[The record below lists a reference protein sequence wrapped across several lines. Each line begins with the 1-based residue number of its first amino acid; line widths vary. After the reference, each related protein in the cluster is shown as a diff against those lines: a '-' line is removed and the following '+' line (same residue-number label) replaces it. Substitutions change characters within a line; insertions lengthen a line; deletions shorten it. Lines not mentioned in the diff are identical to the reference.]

1 MPNSLLNIHL
11 ANLMSDKKIKRK
23 IAVIFA
29 TDVVGYSKHMEA
41 DESETILN
49 LRECEALLL
58 GLFEKHEG
66 RLFNTGGDSFL
77 AEFPSAVSAVECA
90 VEFQNA
96 IQERNS
102 KDVASVKLEFRIGI
116 NSGDVVKEKDNLLGD
131 GVNIAARL
139 EALAQTGGITISKS
153 VYDFVQGKTR
163 FEYNDLGV
171 QKVKQNEFHAFDL
184 LVDPSQKRKI
194 KKRKQINLLSIALI
208 CLIFTTVIGYFV
220 VNSSFE
226 QVDLSEVGNKKSLL
240 IYPFETENDDG
251 QRKTLATALTNQ
263 VTTTLK
269 RYNELFVH
277 DTSSVE
283 YFLSKKTSTAELKDK
298 YGVQYTLK
306 SSLQSSG
313 DRYRVNLNLTN
324 LLTDEVIWSETFDF
338 LNEDIFEIQDKIS
351 AAVSSQVI
359 PGILF
364 LNVAA
369 KGIKN
374 EFSPEVYLNRLEGR
388 IEYEKYTP
396 EGLQEYKRILEIN
409 RDLEPNNPYLD
420 LDEAWF
426 LMGALWV
433 GTSTDYQKNVEEA
446 YKLTLK
452 VLEVNAEYPYAVSLA
467 QIIERNYLEELTTAC
482 GRLEK
487 MTSISNDP
495 SILASAA
502 SLARHCGQ
510 YDKALSIFRKVENI
524 APHFSLWFK
533 RDFAWTYLINE
544 FEKGGAEFSKAK
556 SYIMEQISKNYSEPG
571 QNEMWYIM
579 LAYIALIEG
588 DRNTAIENFNKQS
601 GMDNPIEVDW
611 VNNHPNILN
620 ENEKFKEHFFA
631 QLKKLGVQL

>member
-1 MPNSLLNIHL
+1 MPNLLLNIHL
-11 ANLMSDKKIKRK
+11 ANLMSDKKINRK

-58 GLFEKHEG
+58 GLFEKYEG

-102 KDVASVKLEFRIGI
+102 KDDVSVKLEFRIGI
-116 NSGDVVKEKDNLLGD
+116 NSGDVVKEKGNLLGD

-153 VYDFVQGKTR
+153 IYEFVQGKTR

-184 LVDPSQKRKI
+184 LVSASQKRKI
-194 KKRKQINLLSIALI
+194 KKRKKSNLLRLALLGI
-208 CLIFTTVIGYFV
+208 ILTTVIGYFV

-226 QVDLSEVGNKKSLL
+226 QVDLSKVGNKKSLL
-240 IYPFETENDDG
+240 IYPFETKNDDS
-251 QRKTLATALTNQ
+251 QTKTLATALTNQ

-277 DTSSVE
+277 DMSSVE
-283 YFLSKKTSTAELKDK
+283 YFLSKETSTTELNGK
-298 YGVQYTLK
+298 YGVEYTLK
-306 SSLQSSG
+306 SFLQSSG
-313 DRYRVNLNLTN
+313 DKYRVNLNLTN
-324 LLTDEVIWSETFDF
+324 LMTDEVIWSETFDF

-351 AAVSSQVI
+351 AAVSSEVI

-369 KGIKN
+369 AGIKN

-396 EGLQEYKRILEIN
+396 EGLQEYKRILDIN

-433 GTSTDYQKNVEEA
+433 GTSTDYQRNVEEA

-467 QIIERNYLEELTTAC
+467 QIIERNYLGELTTAC

-487 MTSISNDP
+487 MASISNDP

-510 YDKALSIFRKVENI
+510 YDKALSIFRKVDNI

-544 FEKGGAEFSKAK
+544 FEKGGKEFSKAK
-556 SYIMEQISKNYSEPG
+556 SFIKEQISKNYSEPG

-579 LAYIALIEG
+579 LAYISLVEG

-601 GMDNPIEVDW
+601 EMDNPIEVNW
-611 VNNHPNILN
+611 VNNHPNIFN

>member
-467 QIIERNYLEELTTAC
+467 QIIE
-482 GRLEK
+482 
-487 MTSISNDP
+487 
-495 SILASAA
+495 
-502 SLARHCGQ
+502 
-510 YDKALSIFRKVENI
+510 
-524 APHFSLWFK
+524 
-533 RDFAWTYLINE
+533 
-544 FEKGGAEFSKAK
+544 
-556 SYIMEQISKNYSEPG
+556 
-571 QNEMWYIM
+571 MW
-579 LAYIALIEG
+579 E
-588 DRNTAIENFNKQS
+588 S
-601 GMDNPIEVDW
+601 
-611 VNNHPNILN
+611 
-620 ENEKFKEHFFA
+620 
-631 QLKKLGVQL
+631 

>member
-1 MPNSLLNIHL
+1 MPNSLLNSHL
-11 ANLMSDKKIKRK
+11 ANLMSDKKINRK

-58 GLFEKHEG
+58 GLFEKYEG

-102 KDVASVKLEFRIGI
+102 KDDVSVKLEFRIGI
-116 NSGDVVKEKDNLLGD
+116 NSGDVVKEKGNLLGD

-153 VYDFVQGKTR
+153 IYEFVQGKTK

-184 LVDPSQKRKI
+184 LVSPSQKRKI
-194 KKRKQINLLSIALI
+194 KKRKKSNLLRLALLG
-208 CLIFTTVIGYFV
+208 LILTTVIGYFV
-220 VNSSFE
+220 VNSSFD
-226 QVDLSEVGNKKSLL
+226 QVDLSKVGNKKSLL
-240 IYPFETENDDG
+240 IYPFETKNDDS
-251 QRKTLATALTNQ
+251 QTKTLATALTNQ

-277 DTSSVE
+277 DMSSVE
-283 YFLSKKTSTAELKDK
+283 YFLSKKASTAELKDK
-298 YGVQYTLK
+298 YGVEYTLK
-306 SSLQSSG
+306 SFLQSSG
-313 DRYRVNLNLTN
+313 DKYRVNLNLTN
-324 LLTDEVIWSETFDF
+324 LITDEVIWSETFDF
-338 LNEDIFEIQDKIS
+338 LNEDIFEIQDMIS
-351 AAVSSQVI
+351 SAVSSEVI

-369 KGIKN
+369 EGIKN

-396 EGLQEYKRILEIN
+396 EGLQEYKKILELN

-433 GTSTDYQKNVEEA
+433 GTSTDYQKNVKEA

-467 QIIERNYLEELTTAC
+467 QIIERNYLGELKTAC

-487 MTSISNDP
+487 MASISNDP

-510 YDKALSIFRKVENI
+510 YEKALSIFRKVENI

-533 RDFAWTYLINE
+533 RDFAWTYLIKE
-544 FEKGGAEFSKAK
+544 FEKGDREFAKAK
-556 SYIMEQISKNYSEPG
+556 SYIKEQISKNYSEPG

-601 GMDNPIEVDW
+601 EMDNPIEVNW

-631 QLKKLGVQL
+631 QLKKLGVQF

>member
-510 YDKALSIFRKVENI
+510 YDKALSIFRKVEII

>member
-1 MPNSLLNIHL
+1 
-11 ANLMSDKKIKRK
+11 MSDKKINRK

-58 GLFEKHEG
+58 GLFEKYEG

-102 KDVASVKLEFRIGI
+102 KDDVSVKLEFRIGI
-116 NSGDVVKEKDNLLGD
+116 NSGDVVKEKGNLLGD

-153 VYDFVQGKTR
+153 IYEFVQGKTR

-184 LVDPSQKRKI
+184 LVSASQKRKI
-194 KKRKQINLLSIALI
+194 KKRKKSNLLRLALLGI
-208 CLIFTTVIGYFV
+208 ILTTVIGYFV
-220 VNSSFE
+220 VNSSFD
-226 QVDLSEVGNKKSLL
+226 QVDLSKVGNKKSLL
-240 IYPFETENDDG
+240 IYPFETKNDDS
-251 QRKTLATALTNQ
+251 QTKTLATALTNQ

-277 DTSSVE
+277 DMSSVE
-283 YFLSKKTSTAELKDK
+283 YFLSKETSTTELNGK
-298 YGVQYTLK
+298 YGVEYTLK
-306 SSLQSSG
+306 SFLQSSG
-313 DRYRVNLNLTN
+313 DKYRVNLNLTN
-324 LLTDEVIWSETFDF
+324 LMTDEVIWSETFDF

-351 AAVSSQVI
+351 AAVSSEVI

-369 KGIKN
+369 AGIKN

-396 EGLQEYKRILEIN
+396 EGLQEYKRILDIN

-433 GTSTDYQKNVEEA
+433 GTSTDYQRNVEEA

-452 VLEVNAEYPYAVSLA
+452 VLDVNAEYPYAVSLA
-467 QIIERNYLEELTTAC
+467 QIIERNYLGELTTAC

-487 MTSISNDP
+487 MASISNDP

-510 YDKALSIFRKVENI
+510 YDKALSIFRKVDNI

-544 FEKGGAEFSKAK
+544 FEKGGKEFSKAK
-556 SYIMEQISKNYSEPG
+556 SFIKEQISKNYSEPG

-579 LAYIALIEG
+579 LAYISLVEG

-601 GMDNPIEVDW
+601 EMDNPIEVNW
-611 VNNHPNILN
+611 VNNHPNIFN

>member
-1 MPNSLLNIHL
+1 
-11 ANLMSDKKIKRK
+11 MSDKKINRK

-58 GLFEKHEG
+58 GLFEKYEG

-102 KDVASVKLEFRIGI
+102 KDDVSVKLEFRIGI
-116 NSGDVVKEKDNLLGD
+116 NSGDVVKEKGNLLGD

-153 VYDFVQGKTR
+153 IYEFVQGKTK

-184 LVDPSQKRKI
+184 LVSPSQKRKI
-194 KKRKQINLLSIALI
+194 KKRKKSNLLRLALLG
-208 CLIFTTVIGYFV
+208 LILTTVIGYFV
-220 VNSSFE
+220 VNSSFD
-226 QVDLSEVGNKKSLL
+226 QVDLSKVGNKKSLL
-240 IYPFETENDDG
+240 IYPFETKNDDS
-251 QRKTLATALTNQ
+251 QTKTLATALTNQ

-277 DTSSVE
+277 DMSSVE
-283 YFLSKKTSTAELKDK
+283 YFLSKKASTAELKDK
-298 YGVQYTLK
+298 YGVEYTLK
-306 SSLQSSG
+306 SFLQSSG
-313 DRYRVNLNLTN
+313 DKYRVNLNLTN
-324 LLTDEVIWSETFDF
+324 LITDEVIWSETFDF
-338 LNEDIFEIQDKIS
+338 LNEDIFEIQDMIS
-351 AAVSSQVI
+351 SAVSSEVI

-369 KGIKN
+369 EGIKN

-396 EGLQEYKRILEIN
+396 EGLQEYKKILELN

-467 QIIERNYLEELTTAC
+467 QIIERNYLGELKTAC

-487 MTSISNDP
+487 MASISNDP

-510 YDKALSIFRKVENI
+510 YEKALSIFRKVENI

-533 RDFAWTYLINE
+533 RDFAWTYLIKE
-544 FEKGGAEFSKAK
+544 FEKGDREFAKAK
-556 SYIMEQISKNYSEPG
+556 SYIKEQISKNYSEPG

-601 GMDNPIEVDW
+601 EMDNPIEVNW

-631 QLKKLGVQL
+631 QLKKLGVQF

>member
-1 MPNSLLNIHL
+1 MPNLLLNIHL
-11 ANLMSDKKIKRK
+11 ANLMSDKKINRK

-58 GLFEKHEG
+58 GLFEKYEG

-102 KDVASVKLEFRIGI
+102 KDDVSVKLEFRIGI
-116 NSGDVVKEKDNLLGD
+116 NSGDVVKEKGNLLGD

-153 VYDFVQGKTR
+153 IYEFVQGKTK

-184 LVDPSQKRKI
+184 LVSPSQKRKI
-194 KKRKQINLLSIALI
+194 KKRKKSNLLRLALLG
-208 CLIFTTVIGYFV
+208 LILTTVIGYFV
-220 VNSSFE
+220 VNSSFD
-226 QVDLSEVGNKKSLL
+226 QVDLSKVGNKKSLL
-240 IYPFETENDDG
+240 IYPFETKNDDS
-251 QRKTLATALTNQ
+251 QTKTLATALTNQ

-277 DTSSVE
+277 DMSSVE
-283 YFLSKKTSTAELKDK
+283 YFLSKKASTAELKDK
-298 YGVQYTLK
+298 YGVEYTLK
-306 SSLQSSG
+306 SFLQSSG
-313 DRYRVNLNLTN
+313 DKYRVNLNLTN
-324 LLTDEVIWSETFDF
+324 LITDEVIWSETFDF
-338 LNEDIFEIQDKIS
+338 LNEDIFEIQDMIS
-351 AAVSSQVI
+351 SAVSSEVI

-369 KGIKN
+369 EGIKN

-396 EGLQEYKRILEIN
+396 EGLQEYKKILELN

-467 QIIERNYLEELTTAC
+467 QIIERNYLGELKTAC

-487 MTSISNDP
+487 MASISNDP

-510 YDKALSIFRKVENI
+510 YEKALSIFRKVENI

-533 RDFAWTYLINE
+533 RDFAWTYLVKE
-544 FEKGGAEFSKAK
+544 FEKGDREFAKAK
-556 SYIMEQISKNYSEPG
+556 SYIKEQISKNYSEPG

-601 GMDNPIEVDW
+601 EMDNPIEVNW

-631 QLKKLGVQL
+631 QLKKLGVQF

>member
-1 MPNSLLNIHL
+1 MPNLLLNIHL
-11 ANLMSDKKIKRK
+11 ANLMSDKKINRK

-58 GLFEKHEG
+58 GLFEKYEG

-102 KDVASVKLEFRIGI
+102 KDDVSVKLEFRIGI
-116 NSGDVVKEKDNLLGD
+116 NSGDVVKEKGNLLGD

-153 VYDFVQGKTR
+153 IYEFVQGKTK

-184 LVDPSQKRKI
+184 LVSPSQKRKI
-194 KKRKQINLLSIALI
+194 KKRKKSNLLRLALLGI
-208 CLIFTTVIGYFV
+208 ILTTVIGYFV
-220 VNSSFE
+220 VNSSFD
-226 QVDLSEVGNKKSLL
+226 QVDLSKVGNKKSLL
-240 IYPFETENDDG
+240 IYPFETKNDDS
-251 QRKTLATALTNQ
+251 QTKTLATALTNQ

-277 DTSSVE
+277 DMSSVE
-283 YFLSKKTSTAELKDK
+283 YFLSKETSTTELNGK
-298 YGVQYTLK
+298 YGVEYTLK
-306 SSLQSSG
+306 SFLQSSG
-313 DRYRVNLNLTN
+313 DKYRVNLNLTN
-324 LLTDEVIWSETFDF
+324 LMTDEVIWSETFDF

-351 AAVSSQVI
+351 AAVSSEVI

-369 KGIKN
+369 AGIKN

-396 EGLQEYKRILEIN
+396 EGLQEYKRILDIN

-433 GTSTDYQKNVEEA
+433 GTSTDYQRNVEEA

-467 QIIERNYLEELTTAC
+467 QIIERNYLGELTTAC

-487 MTSISNDP
+487 MASISNDP

-510 YDKALSIFRKVENI
+510 YDKALSIFRKVDNI

-544 FEKGGAEFSKAK
+544 FEKGGKEFSKAK
-556 SYIMEQISKNYSEPG
+556 SFIKEQISKNYSEPG

-579 LAYIALIEG
+579 LAYISLVEG

-601 GMDNPIEVDW
+601 EMDNPIEVNW
-611 VNNHPNILN
+611 VNNHPNIFN

>member
-1 MPNSLLNIHL
+1 MPNLLLNIHL
-11 ANLMSDKKIKRK
+11 ANLMSDKKINRK

-58 GLFEKHEG
+58 GLFEKYEG

-102 KDVASVKLEFRIGI
+102 KDDASVKLEFRIGI
-116 NSGDVVKEKDNLLGD
+116 NSGDVVKEKGNLLGD

-153 VYDFVQGKTR
+153 IYEFVQGKTK

-184 LVDPSQKRKI
+184 LVSPSQKRKI
-194 KKRKQINLLSIALI
+194 KKRKKSNLLRLALLG
-208 CLIFTTVIGYFV
+208 LILTTVIGYFV
-220 VNSSFE
+220 VNSSFD
-226 QVDLSEVGNKKSLL
+226 QVDLSKVGNKKSLL
-240 IYPFETENDDG
+240 IYPFETKNDDS
-251 QRKTLATALTNQ
+251 QTKTLATALTNQ

-283 YFLSKKTSTAELKDK
+283 YFLSKKASTAELKDK
-298 YGVQYTLK
+298 YGVEYTLK
-306 SSLQSSG
+306 SFLQSSG
-313 DRYRVNLNLTN
+313 DKYRVNLNLTN
-324 LLTDEVIWSETFDF
+324 LITDEVIWSETFDF
-338 LNEDIFEIQDKIS
+338 LNEDIFEIQDMIS
-351 AAVSSQVI
+351 SAVSSEVI

-369 KGIKN
+369 EGIKN

-396 EGLQEYKRILEIN
+396 EGLQEYKKILELN

-467 QIIERNYLEELTTAC
+467 QIIERNYLGELKTAC

-487 MTSISNDP
+487 MASISNDP

-510 YDKALSIFRKVENI
+510 YEKALSIFRKVENI

-533 RDFAWTYLINE
+533 RDFAWTYLIKE
-544 FEKGGAEFSKAK
+544 FEKGDREFAKAK
-556 SYIMEQISKNYSEPG
+556 SYIKEQISKNYSEPG

-601 GMDNPIEVDW
+601 EMDNPIEVNW

-631 QLKKLGVQL
+631 QLKKLGVQF

>member
-1 MPNSLLNIHL
+1 MPVSSSNIHL
-11 ANLMSDKKIKRK
+11 VDLMSDKNINRK

-49 LRECEALLL
+49 LRDCEALLL
-58 GLFEKHEG
+58 GLFKKYAG

-102 KDVASVKLEFRIGI
+102 RDDASVKLEFRIGI

-184 LVDPSQKRKI
+184 LVSPSHKRKI
-194 KKRKQINLLSIALI
+194 KKRKKSSLLMLTLI
-208 CLIFTTVIGYFV
+208 GIILTTVIGYV
-220 VNSSFE
+220 VLNISFE
-226 QVDLSEVGNKKSLL
+226 KVDLSKVGNKKSLL
-240 IYPFETENDDG
+240 IYPFETKNNDS
-251 QRKTLATALTNQ
+251 QTKTLATALTNQ

-283 YFLSKKTSTAELKDK
+283 YFLSKNASTAELKDK
-298 YGVQYTLK
+298 YGVEYTLK
-306 SSLQSSG
+306 SFLQSSG
-313 DRYRVNLNLTN
+313 DKYRVNLNLTN
-324 LLTDEVIWSETFDF
+324 LITDEVIWSETFDF
-338 LNEDIFEIQDKIS
+338 LNEDIFEIQDMIS
-351 AAVSSQVI
+351 SAVSSEVI

-369 KGIKN
+369 EGIKN

-396 EGLQEYKRILEIN
+396 EGLQEYKKILELN

-467 QIIERNYLEELTTAC
+467 QIIERNYLGELTTAC

-487 MTSISNDP
+487 MASISNDP

-510 YDKALSIFRKVENI
+510 YEKALSIFRKVENI

-533 RDFAWTYLINE
+533 RDFAWTYLIKE
-544 FEKGGAEFSKAK
+544 FEKGDREFAKAK
-556 SYIMEQISKNYSEPG
+556 SYIKEQISKNYSEPG

-601 GMDNPIEVDW
+601 EMDYPIEVNW

-631 QLKKLGVQL
+631 QLKKLGVQF

>member
-1 MPNSLLNIHL
+1 
-11 ANLMSDKKIKRK
+11 MSDKKIKRK

-510 YDKALSIFRKVENI
+510 YDKALSIFRKVEII

>member
-1 MPNSLLNIHL
+1 
-11 ANLMSDKKIKRK
+11 MSDKKINRK

-58 GLFEKHEG
+58 GLFEKYEG

-102 KDVASVKLEFRIGI
+102 KDDVSVKLEFRIGI
-116 NSGDVVKEKDNLLGD
+116 NSGDVVKEKGNLLGD

-153 VYDFVQGKTR
+153 IYEFVQGKTK

-184 LVDPSQKRKI
+184 LVSPSQKRKI
-194 KKRKQINLLSIALI
+194 KKRKKSNLLRLALLGI
-208 CLIFTTVIGYFV
+208 ILTTVIGYFV

-226 QVDLSEVGNKKSLL
+226 QVDLSKVGNKKSLL
-240 IYPFETENDDG
+240 IYPFETKNDDS
-251 QRKTLATALTNQ
+251 QTKTLATALTNQ

-277 DTSSVE
+277 DMSSVE
-283 YFLSKKTSTAELKDK
+283 YFLSKETSTTELNGK
-298 YGVQYTLK
+298 YGVEYTLK
-306 SSLQSSG
+306 SFLQSSG
-313 DRYRVNLNLTN
+313 DKYRVNLNLTN
-324 LLTDEVIWSETFDF
+324 LMTDEVIWSETFDF
-338 LNEDIFEIQDKIS
+338 LNEDIFEIQDMIS
-351 AAVSSQVI
+351 SAVSSEVI

-369 KGIKN
+369 EGIKN

-396 EGLQEYKRILEIN
+396 EGLQEYKKILELN

-426 LMGALWV
+426 LMGELWV

-467 QIIERNYLEELTTAC
+467 QIIERNYLGELTTAC

-487 MTSISNDP
+487 MASISNDP

-510 YDKALSIFRKVENI
+510 YEKALSIFRKVENI

-533 RDFAWTYLINE
+533 RDFAWTYLIKE
-544 FEKGGAEFSKAK
+544 FEKGDREFAKAK
-556 SYIMEQISKNYSEPG
+556 SYIKEQISKNYSEPG

-601 GMDNPIEVDW
+601 EMDNPIEVNW
-611 VNNHPNILN
+611 VNNHPNIFN

-631 QLKKLGVQL
+631 QLKKLGVQF

>member
-1 MPNSLLNIHL
+1 MPNLLLNIHL
-11 ANLMSDKKIKRK
+11 ANLMSDKKINRK

-58 GLFEKHEG
+58 GLFEKYEG

-96 IQERNS
+96 IQKRNS
-102 KDVASVKLEFRIGI
+102 KDDVSVKLEFRIGI
-116 NSGDVVKEKDNLLGD
+116 NSGDVVKEKGNLLGD

-153 VYDFVQGKTR
+153 IYEFVQGKTK

-184 LVDPSQKRKI
+184 LVSPSQKRKI
-194 KKRKQINLLSIALI
+194 KKRKKSNLLRLALLG
-208 CLIFTTVIGYFV
+208 LILTTVIGYFV
-220 VNSSFE
+220 VNSSFD
-226 QVDLSEVGNKKSLL
+226 QVDLSKVGNKKSLL
-240 IYPFETENDDG
+240 IYPFETKNDDS
-251 QRKTLATALTNQ
+251 QTKTLATALTNQ

-277 DTSSVE
+277 DMSSVE
-283 YFLSKKTSTAELKDK
+283 YFLSKKASTAELKDK
-298 YGVQYTLK
+298 YGVEYTLK
-306 SSLQSSG
+306 SFLQSSG
-313 DRYRVNLNLTN
+313 DKYRVNLNLTN
-324 LLTDEVIWSETFDF
+324 LITDEVIWSETFDF
-338 LNEDIFEIQDKIS
+338 LNEDIFEIQDMIS
-351 AAVSSQVI
+351 SAVSSEVI

-369 KGIKN
+369 EGIKN

-396 EGLQEYKRILEIN
+396 EGLQEYKKILELN

-467 QIIERNYLEELTTAC
+467 QIIERNYLGELKTAC

-487 MTSISNDP
+487 MASISNDP

-510 YDKALSIFRKVENI
+510 YEKALSIFRKVENI

-533 RDFAWTYLINE
+533 RDFAWTYLIKE
-544 FEKGGAEFSKAK
+544 FEKGDREFAKAK
-556 SYIMEQISKNYSEPG
+556 SYIKEQISKNYSEPG

-601 GMDNPIEVDW
+601 EMDNPIEVNW

-631 QLKKLGVQL
+631 QLKKLGVQF

>member
-1 MPNSLLNIHL
+1 MPNLLLNIHL
-11 ANLMSDKKIKRK
+11 ANLMSDKKINRK

-49 LRECEALLL
+49 LRDCEALLL
-58 GLFEKHEG
+58 GLFKKHAG

-77 AEFPSAVSAVECA
+77 AEFSSAVSAVECA

-102 KDVASVKLEFRIGI
+102 RDDASVKLEFRIGI
-116 NSGDVVKEKDNLLGD
+116 NSGDVVEEKDNLLGD

-153 VYDFVQGKTR
+153 VYEFVQGKTR
-163 FEYNDLGV
+163 FEYNDLGF
-171 QKVKQNEFHAFDL
+171 QKVKQNEFHAVDL
-184 LVDPSQKRKI
+184 LVSPSQKRKI
-194 KKRKQINLLSIALI
+194 KKRKKSNLLRLALLGI
-208 CLIFTTVIGYFV
+208 ILTTVIGYFV
-220 VNSSFE
+220 VNSSFD
-226 QVDLSEVGNKKSLL
+226 QVDLSKVGNKKSLL
-240 IYPFETENDDG
+240 IYPFETKNNDS
-251 QRKTLATALTNQ
+251 QTKTLATALTNQ

-283 YFLSKKTSTAELKDK
+283 YFLSKKASTAELKDK
-298 YGVQYTLK
+298 YGVEYTLK
-306 SSLQSSG
+306 SFLQSSG
-313 DRYRVNLNLTN
+313 DKYRVNLNLTN
-324 LLTDEVIWSETFDF
+324 LITDEVIWSETFDF
-338 LNEDIFEIQDKIS
+338 LNEDIFEIQDMIS
-351 AAVSSQVI
+351 SAVSSEVI

-369 KGIKN
+369 EGIKN

-396 EGLQEYKRILEIN
+396 EGLQEYKKILELN

-467 QIIERNYLEELTTAC
+467 QIIERNYLGELTTAC

-487 MTSISNDP
+487 MASISNDP

-510 YDKALSIFRKVENI
+510 YDKALSIFRKVDNI

-544 FEKGGAEFSKAK
+544 FEKGGKEFSKAK
-556 SYIMEQISKNYSEPG
+556 SFIKEQISKNYSEPG

-579 LAYIALIEG
+579 LAYIALVEG

-601 GMDNPIEVDW
+601 EMDNPIEVNW
-611 VNNHPNILN
+611 VNNHPNIFN

>member
-1 MPNSLLNIHL
+1 MPNSLLKIHL
-11 ANLMSDKKIKRK
+11 VDLMSDKNINRK

-49 LRECEALLL
+49 LRDCEALLL
-58 GLFEKHEG
+58 GLFKKHSG

-96 IQERNS
+96 INERNS
-102 KDVASVKLEFRIGI
+102 RDDASVKLEFRIGI
-116 NSGDVVKEKDNLLGD
+116 NSGDVVEEKDNLLGD

-153 VYDFVQGKTR
+153 VHEFVQGKTR

-184 LVDPSQKRKI
+184 LVSPSHKRKI
-194 KKRKQINLLSIALI
+194 KKRKKSSLFIIAIIGIIL
-208 CLIFTTVIGYFV
+208 TTVIGYFF
-220 VNSSFE
+220 VNLSFE
-226 QVDLSEVGNKKSLL
+226 KVDLSKVGNKKSLL
-240 IYPFETENDDG
+240 IYPFETKNNDS
-251 QRKTLATALTNQ
+251 QTKTLAAALTNQ
-263 VTTTLK
+263 VTNTLK

-283 YFLSKKTSTAELKDK
+283 YFLSKKASTAELKGK
-298 YGVQYTLK
+298 YGVEYTLK
-306 SSLQSSG
+306 SFLQSSG
-313 DRYRVNLNLTN
+313 DKYRVNLNLTN
-324 LLTDEVIWSETFDF
+324 LITDEVIWSETFDF
-338 LNEDIFEIQDKIS
+338 LNEDIFEIQDMIS
-351 AAVSSQVI
+351 SAVSSEVI

-369 KGIKN
+369 EGIKN

-396 EGLQEYKRILEIN
+396 EGLQEYKRILELN

-433 GTSTDYQKNVEEA
+433 GTSTDYEKNVEEA

-467 QIIERNYLEELTTAC
+467 QIIERNYLGELTTAC

-487 MTSISNDP
+487 MASISNDP

-510 YDKALSIFRKVENI
+510 YDKALSIFRKVDNI

-533 RDFAWTYLINE
+533 RDFAWTYLIKE
-544 FEKGGAEFSKAK
+544 FEKGDREFSKAK
-556 SYIMEQISKNYSEPG
+556 SYIKEQISKDYSEPG
-571 QNEMWYIM
+571 QNEMWHIM

-601 GMDNPIEVDW
+601 EMDNPIQVNW

-631 QLKKLGVQL
+631 QLKKLGVKL

>member
-1 MPNSLLNIHL
+1 MPNLLLNIHL
-11 ANLMSDKKIKRK
+11 ANLMSDKKINRK

-58 GLFEKHEG
+58 GLFEKYEG

-102 KDVASVKLEFRIGI
+102 KDDVSVKLEFRIGI
-116 NSGDVVKEKDNLLGD
+116 NSGDVVKEKGNLLGD

-153 VYDFVQGKTR
+153 IYEFVQGKTK

-184 LVDPSQKRKI
+184 LVSPSQKRKI
-194 KKRKQINLLSIALI
+194 KKRKKSNLLRLALLG
-208 CLIFTTVIGYFV
+208 LILTTVIGYFV
-220 VNSSFE
+220 VNSSFD
-226 QVDLSEVGNKKSLL
+226 QVDLSKVGNKKSLL
-240 IYPFETENDDG
+240 IYPFETKNDDS
-251 QRKTLATALTNQ
+251 QTKTLATALTNQ

-283 YFLSKKTSTAELKDK
+283 YFLSKKASTAELKDK
-298 YGVQYTLK
+298 YGVEYTLK
-306 SSLQSSG
+306 SFLQSSG
-313 DRYRVNLNLTN
+313 DKYRVNLNLTN
-324 LLTDEVIWSETFDF
+324 LITDEVIWSETFDF
-338 LNEDIFEIQDKIS
+338 LNEDIFEIQDMIS
-351 AAVSSQVI
+351 SAVSSEVI

-369 KGIKN
+369 EGIKN

-396 EGLQEYKRILEIN
+396 EGLQEYKKILELN

-467 QIIERNYLEELTTAC
+467 QIIERNYLGELKTAC

-487 MTSISNDP
+487 MASISNDP

-510 YDKALSIFRKVENI
+510 YEKALSIFRKVENI

-533 RDFAWTYLINE
+533 RDFAWTYLIKE
-544 FEKGGAEFSKAK
+544 FEKGDREFAKAK
-556 SYIMEQISKNYSEPG
+556 SYIKEQISKDYSEPG
-571 QNEMWYIM
+571 QNEMWYTM

-601 GMDNPIEVDW
+601 EMDNPIEVNW

-631 QLKKLGVQL
+631 QLKKLGVQF

>member
-1 MPNSLLNIHL
+1 MPNLLLNIHL
-11 ANLMSDKKIKRK
+11 ANLMSDKKINRK

-58 GLFEKHEG
+58 GLFEKYEG

-102 KDVASVKLEFRIGI
+102 KDDVSVKLEFRIGI
-116 NSGDVVKEKDNLLGD
+116 NSGDVVKEKGNLLGD

-153 VYDFVQGKTR
+153 IYEFVQGKTK

-184 LVDPSQKRKI
+184 LVSPSQKRKI
-194 KKRKQINLLSIALI
+194 KKRKKSNLLRLALLG
-208 CLIFTTVIGYFV
+208 LILTTVIGYFV
-220 VNSSFE
+220 VNSSFD
-226 QVDLSEVGNKKSLL
+226 QVDLSKVGNKKSLL
-240 IYPFETENDDG
+240 IYPFETKNDDS
-251 QRKTLATALTNQ
+251 QTKTLATALTNQ

-277 DTSSVE
+277 DMSSVE
-283 YFLSKKTSTAELKDK
+283 YFLSKKASTAELKDK
-298 YGVQYTLK
+298 YGVEYTLK
-306 SSLQSSG
+306 SFLQSSG
-313 DRYRVNLNLTN
+313 DKYRVNLNLTN
-324 LLTDEVIWSETFDF
+324 LITDEVIWSETFDF
-338 LNEDIFEIQDKIS
+338 LNEDIFEIQDMIS
-351 AAVSSQVI
+351 SAVSSEVI

-369 KGIKN
+369 EGIKN

-396 EGLQEYKRILEIN
+396 EGLQEYKKILELN

-467 QIIERNYLEELTTAC
+467 QIIERNYLGELKTAC

-487 MTSISNDP
+487 MASISNDP

-510 YDKALSIFRKVENI
+510 YEKALSIFRKVENI

-533 RDFAWTYLINE
+533 RDFAWTYLIKE
-544 FEKGGAEFSKAK
+544 FEKGDREFAKAK
-556 SYIMEQISKNYSEPG
+556 SYIKEQISKNYSEPG

-601 GMDNPIEVDW
+601 EMDNPIEVNW

-631 QLKKLGVQL
+631 QLKKLGVQF

>member
-1 MPNSLLNIHL
+1 MPNSLVEIHL
-11 ANLMSDKKIKRK
+11 ANLMSDKKINRK

-58 GLFEKHEG
+58 GLFEKYEG

-102 KDVASVKLEFRIGI
+102 KDDVSVKLEFRIGI
-116 NSGDVVKEKDNLLGD
+116 NSGDVVKEKGNLLGD

-153 VYDFVQGKTR
+153 IYEFVQGKTR

-184 LVDPSQKRKI
+184 LVSASQKRKI
-194 KKRKQINLLSIALI
+194 KKRKKSNLLRLALLGI
-208 CLIFTTVIGYFV
+208 ILTTVIGYFV
-220 VNSSFE
+220 VNSSFD
-226 QVDLSEVGNKKSLL
+226 QVDLSKVGNKKSLL
-240 IYPFETENDDG
+240 IYPFETKNDDS
-251 QRKTLATALTNQ
+251 QTKTLATALTNQ

-277 DTSSVE
+277 DMSSVE
-283 YFLSKKTSTAELKDK
+283 YFLSKKTSTTELKGK
-298 YGVQYTLK
+298 YGVDYTLK
-306 SSLQSSG
+306 SFLQSSG
-313 DRYRVNLNLTN
+313 DKYRVNLNLTN
-324 LLTDEVIWSETFDF
+324 LMTDEVIWSETFDF

-351 AAVSSQVI
+351 AAVSSEVI

-369 KGIKN
+369 AGIKN

-396 EGLQEYKRILEIN
+396 EGLQEYKRILDIN

-433 GTSTDYQKNVEEA
+433 GTSTDYQRNVEEA

-467 QIIERNYLEELTTAC
+467 QIIERNYLGELTTAC

-487 MTSISNDP
+487 MASISNDP

-510 YDKALSIFRKVENI
+510 YDKALSIFRKVDNI

-544 FEKGGAEFSKAK
+544 FEKGGKEFSKAK
-556 SYIMEQISKNYSEPG
+556 SFIKEQISKNYSEPG

-579 LAYIALIEG
+579 LAYISLVEG

-601 GMDNPIEVDW
+601 EMDNPIEVNW
-611 VNNHPNILN
+611 VNNHPNIFN

>member
-1 MPNSLLNIHL
+1 MPNLLLNIHL
-11 ANLMSDKKIKRK
+11 ANLMSDKKINRK

-58 GLFEKHEG
+58 GLFEKYEG

-102 KDVASVKLEFRIGI
+102 KDDASVKLEFRIGI
-116 NSGDVVKEKDNLLGD
+116 NSGDVVKEKGNLLGD

-153 VYDFVQGKTR
+153 IYEFVQGKTK

-184 LVDPSQKRKI
+184 LVSPSQKRKI
-194 KKRKQINLLSIALI
+194 KKRKKSNLLRLALLG
-208 CLIFTTVIGYFV
+208 LILTTVIGYFV
-220 VNSSFE
+220 VNSSFD
-226 QVDLSEVGNKKSLL
+226 QVDLSKVGNKKSLL
-240 IYPFETENDDG
+240 IYPFETKNDDS
-251 QRKTLATALTNQ
+251 QTKTLATALTNQ

-277 DTSSVE
+277 DMSSVE
-283 YFLSKKTSTAELKDK
+283 YFLSKKASTAELKDK
-298 YGVQYTLK
+298 YGVEYTLK
-306 SSLQSSG
+306 SFLQSSG
-313 DRYRVNLNLTN
+313 DKYRVNLNLTN
-324 LLTDEVIWSETFDF
+324 LITDEVIWSETFDF
-338 LNEDIFEIQDKIS
+338 LNEDIFEIQDMIS
-351 AAVSSQVI
+351 SAVSSEVI

-369 KGIKN
+369 EGIKN

-396 EGLQEYKRILEIN
+396 EGLQEYKKILELN

-467 QIIERNYLEELTTAC
+467 QIIERNYLGELKTAC

-487 MTSISNDP
+487 MASISNDP

-510 YDKALSIFRKVENI
+510 YEKALSIFRKVENI

-533 RDFAWTYLINE
+533 RDFAWTYLIKE
-544 FEKGGAEFSKAK
+544 FEKGDREFAKAK
-556 SYIMEQISKNYSEPG
+556 SYIKEQISKNYSEPG

-601 GMDNPIEVDW
+601 EMDNPIEVNW

-631 QLKKLGVQL
+631 QLKKLGVQF

>member
-283 YFLSKKTSTAELKDK
+283 YFLSKKISTAELKDK

-510 YDKALSIFRKVENI
+510 YDKALSIFRKVEII

-544 FEKGGAEFSKAK
+544 FEKGGAEF
-556 SYIMEQISKNYSEPG
+556 
-571 QNEMWYIM
+571 
-579 LAYIALIEG
+579 
-588 DRNTAIENFNKQS
+588 
-601 GMDNPIEVDW
+601 
-611 VNNHPNILN
+611 
-620 ENEKFKEHFFA
+620 
-631 QLKKLGVQL
+631 

>member
-1 MPNSLLNIHL
+1 
-11 ANLMSDKKIKRK
+11 MSDKKIKRK

-102 KDVASVKLEFRIGI
+102 KDDASVKLEFRIGI

-163 FEYNDLGV
+163 FEFNDLGV

-194 KKRKQINLLSIALI
+194 KKRKQINLLSFALI

-226 QVDLSEVGNKKSLL
+226 QVDLSEVRNKKSLL

-283 YFLSKKTSTAELKDK
+283 YFLSKKISTAELKDK

-313 DRYRVNLNLTN
+313 DRYRVNLNLTK

-369 KGIKN
+369 EGIKN

-467 QIIERNYLEELTTAC
+467 QIIERNYLGELTTAC

-487 MTSISNDP
+487 MASISNDP

-601 GMDNPIEVDW
+601 EMDNPIEVNW

>member
-1 MPNSLLNIHL
+1 MPNLLLNIHL
-11 ANLMSDKKIKRK
+11 ANLMSDKKINRK

-58 GLFEKHEG
+58 GLFEKYEG

-102 KDVASVKLEFRIGI
+102 KDDVSVKLEFRIGI
-116 NSGDVVKEKDNLLGD
+116 NSGDVVKEKGNLLGD

-153 VYDFVQGKTR
+153 IYEFVQGKTR

-184 LVDPSQKRKI
+184 LVSPSQKRKI
-194 KKRKQINLLSIALI
+194 KKRKKSNLLRLALLGI
-208 CLIFTTVIGYFV
+208 ILTTVIGYFV

-226 QVDLSEVGNKKSLL
+226 QVDLSKVGNKKSLL
-240 IYPFETENDDG
+240 IYPFETKNDDS
-251 QRKTLATALTNQ
+251 QTKTLATALTNQ

-277 DTSSVE
+277 DMSSVE
-283 YFLSKKTSTAELKDK
+283 YFLSKETSTTELNGK
-298 YGVQYTLK
+298 YGVEYTLK
-306 SSLQSSG
+306 SFLQSSG
-313 DRYRVNLNLTN
+313 DKYRVNLNLTN
-324 LLTDEVIWSETFDF
+324 LMTDEVIWSETFDF

-351 AAVSSQVI
+351 AAVSSEVI

-369 KGIKN
+369 AGIKN

-396 EGLQEYKRILEIN
+396 EGLQEYKRILDIN

-433 GTSTDYQKNVEEA
+433 GTSTDYQRNVEEA

-467 QIIERNYLEELTTAC
+467 QIIERNYLGELTTAC

-487 MTSISNDP
+487 MASISNDP

-510 YDKALSIFRKVENI
+510 YDKALSIFRKVDNI

-544 FEKGGAEFSKAK
+544 FEKGGKEFSKAK
-556 SYIMEQISKNYSEPG
+556 SFIKEQISKNYSEPG

-579 LAYIALIEG
+579 LAYISLVEG

-601 GMDNPIEVDW
+601 EMDNPIEVNW
-611 VNNHPNILN
+611 VNNHPNIFN

>member
-1 MPNSLLNIHL
+1 
-11 ANLMSDKKIKRK
+11 MSDKKIKRK

-102 KDVASVKLEFRIGI
+102 KDDASVKLEFRIGI

-163 FEYNDLGV
+163 FEFNDLGV

-194 KKRKQINLLSIALI
+194 KKRKQINLLSFALI

-226 QVDLSEVGNKKSLL
+226 QVDLSEVRNKKSLL

-313 DRYRVNLNLTN
+313 DRYRVNLNLTK

-369 KGIKN
+369 EGIKN

-467 QIIERNYLEELTTAC
+467 QIIERNYLGELTTAC

-487 MTSISNDP
+487 MASISNDP

-601 GMDNPIEVDW
+601 EMDNPIEVNW

>member
-1 MPNSLLNIHL
+1 
-11 ANLMSDKKIKRK
+11 MSDKKINRK

-58 GLFEKHEG
+58 GLFEKYEG

-102 KDVASVKLEFRIGI
+102 KDDASVKLEFRIGI
-116 NSGDVVKEKDNLLGD
+116 NSGDVVKEKGNLLGD

-153 VYDFVQGKTR
+153 IYEFVQGKTK

-184 LVDPSQKRKI
+184 LVSPSQKRKI
-194 KKRKQINLLSIALI
+194 KKRKKSNLLRLALLGI
-208 CLIFTTVIGYFV
+208 ILTTVIGYFV
-220 VNSSFE
+220 VNSSFD
-226 QVDLSEVGNKKSLL
+226 QVDLSKVGNKKSLL
-240 IYPFETENDDG
+240 IYPFETKNDDS
-251 QRKTLATALTNQ
+251 QTKTLATALTNQ

-277 DTSSVE
+277 DMSSVE
-283 YFLSKKTSTAELKDK
+283 YFLSKKASTAELKDK
-298 YGVQYTLK
+298 YGVEYTLK
-306 SSLQSSG
+306 SFLQSSG
-313 DRYRVNLNLTN
+313 DKYRVNLNLTN
-324 LLTDEVIWSETFDF
+324 LITDEVIWSETFDF
-338 LNEDIFEIQDKIS
+338 LNEDIFEIQDMIS
-351 AAVSSQVI
+351 SAVSSEVI

-369 KGIKN
+369 EGIKN

-396 EGLQEYKRILEIN
+396 EGLQEYKKILELN

-467 QIIERNYLEELTTAC
+467 QIIERNYLGELKTAC

-487 MTSISNDP
+487 MASISNDP

-510 YDKALSIFRKVENI
+510 YEKALSIFRKVENI

-533 RDFAWTYLINE
+533 RDFAWTYLVKE
-544 FEKGGAEFSKAK
+544 FEKGDREFAKAK
-556 SYIMEQISKNYSEPG
+556 SYIKEQISKNYSEPG

-601 GMDNPIEVDW
+601 EMDNPIEVNW

-631 QLKKLGVQL
+631 QLKKLGVQF

>member
-1 MPNSLLNIHL
+1 MPNLLLNIHL
-11 ANLMSDKKIKRK
+11 ANLMSDKKINRK

-58 GLFEKHEG
+58 GLFEKYEG

-102 KDVASVKLEFRIGI
+102 KDDVSVKLEFRIGI
-116 NSGDVVKEKDNLLGD
+116 NSGDVVKEKGNLLGD

-153 VYDFVQGKTR
+153 IYEFVQGKTK

-184 LVDPSQKRKI
+184 LVSPSQKRKI
-194 KKRKQINLLSIALI
+194 KKRKKSNLLRLALLG
-208 CLIFTTVIGYFV
+208 LILTTVIGYFV
-220 VNSSFE
+220 VNSSFD
-226 QVDLSEVGNKKSLL
+226 QVDLSKVGNKKSLL
-240 IYPFETENDDG
+240 IYPFETKNDDS
-251 QRKTLATALTNQ
+251 QTKTLATALTNQ

-277 DTSSVE
+277 DMSSVE
-283 YFLSKKTSTAELKDK
+283 YFLSKKASTAELKDK
-298 YGVQYTLK
+298 YGVEYTLK
-306 SSLQSSG
+306 SFLQSSG
-313 DRYRVNLNLTN
+313 DKYRVNLNLTN
-324 LLTDEVIWSETFDF
+324 LITDEVIWSETFDF
-338 LNEDIFEIQDKIS
+338 LNEDIFEIQDMIS
-351 AAVSSQVI
+351 SAVSSEVI

-369 KGIKN
+369 EGIKN

-396 EGLQEYKRILEIN
+396 EGLQEYKKILELN

-467 QIIERNYLEELTTAC
+467 QIIERNYLGELKTAC

-487 MTSISNDP
+487 MASISNDP

-510 YDKALSIFRKVENI
+510 YEKALSIFRKVENI

-533 RDFAWTYLINE
+533 RDFAWTYLIKE
-544 FEKGGAEFSKAK
+544 FEKGDREFAKAK
-556 SYIMEQISKNYSEPG
+556 SYIKEQISKNYSESG

-601 GMDNPIEVDW
+601 EMDNPIEVNW

-631 QLKKLGVQL
+631 QLKKLGVQF

>member
-77 AEFPSAVSAVECA
+77 AELPSAVSAVECA

-283 YFLSKKTSTAELKDK
+283 YFLSKKISTAELKDK

-510 YDKALSIFRKVENI
+510 YDKALSIFRKVEII

-544 FEKGGAEFSKAK
+544 FEKGGAEF
-556 SYIMEQISKNYSEPG
+556 
-571 QNEMWYIM
+571 
-579 LAYIALIEG
+579 
-588 DRNTAIENFNKQS
+588 
-601 GMDNPIEVDW
+601 
-611 VNNHPNILN
+611 
-620 ENEKFKEHFFA
+620 
-631 QLKKLGVQL
+631 

>member
-1 MPNSLLNIHL
+1 
-11 ANLMSDKKIKRK
+11 MSDKKINRK

-58 GLFEKHEG
+58 GLFEKYEG

-102 KDVASVKLEFRIGI
+102 KDDVSVKLEFRIGI
-116 NSGDVVKEKDNLLGD
+116 NSGDVVKEKGNLLGD

-153 VYDFVQGKTR
+153 IYEFVQGKTK
-163 FEYNDLGV
+163 FEYDDLGV

-184 LVDPSQKRKI
+184 LVSPSQKRKI
-194 KKRKQINLLSIALI
+194 KKRKKSNLLRLALLGI
-208 CLIFTTVIGYFV
+208 ILTTVIGYFV
-220 VNSSFE
+220 VNSSFD
-226 QVDLSEVGNKKSLL
+226 QVDLSKVGNKKSLL
-240 IYPFETENDDG
+240 IYPFETKNDDS
-251 QRKTLATALTNQ
+251 QTKTLATALTNQ

-277 DTSSVE
+277 DMSSVE
-283 YFLSKKTSTAELKDK
+283 YFLSKETSTTELNGK
-298 YGVQYTLK
+298 YGVEYTLK
-306 SSLQSSG
+306 SFLQSSG
-313 DRYRVNLNLTN
+313 DKYRVNLNLTN
-324 LLTDEVIWSETFDF
+324 LMTDEVIWSETFDF

-351 AAVSSQVI
+351 AAVSSEVI

-369 KGIKN
+369 AGIKN

-396 EGLQEYKRILEIN
+396 EGLQEYKRILDIN

-433 GTSTDYQKNVEEA
+433 GTSTDYQRNVEEA

-467 QIIERNYLEELTTAC
+467 QIIERNYLGELTTAC

-487 MTSISNDP
+487 MASISNDP

-510 YDKALSIFRKVENI
+510 YDKALSIFRKVDNI

-544 FEKGGAEFSKAK
+544 FEKGGKEFSKAK
-556 SYIMEQISKNYSEPG
+556 SFIKEQISKNYSEPG

-579 LAYIALIEG
+579 LAYISLVEG

-601 GMDNPIEVDW
+601 EMDNPIEVNW
-611 VNNHPNILN
+611 VNNHPNIFN

-631 QLKKLGVQL
+631 QLKKLGVQF